1 MLKGIGKDEG
11 MQPDLMFKLRTYV
24 NFDDWFNKP
33 YVHVIPTFNWQKR
46 TSLMVHTYLAL
57 K

>member
-33 YVHVIPTFNWQKR
+33 YVHV
-46 TSLMVHTYLAL
+46 
-57 K
+57 